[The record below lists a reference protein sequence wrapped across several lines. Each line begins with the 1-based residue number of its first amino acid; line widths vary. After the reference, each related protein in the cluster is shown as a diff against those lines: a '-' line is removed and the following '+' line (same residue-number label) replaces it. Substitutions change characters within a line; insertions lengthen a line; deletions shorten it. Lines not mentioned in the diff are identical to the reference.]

1 MLGKVRKRIYSV
13 DVFGNDK
20 ENKNGT
26 FTDFRG
32 IGLMIGIEFSE
43 IRNKKTF
50 QLFKILPA
58 GQKLMKIMPPLILT
72 EGEALEGREIMDDVL
87 LVYF

>member
-43 IRNKKTF
+43 IRNKK
-50 QLFKILPA
+50 LFSYSRFFLRDKN
-58 GQKLMKIMPPLILT
+58 
-72 EGEALEGREIMDDVL
+72 
-87 LVYF
+87 